1 VRRDLFGAARAL
13 VVPTVALIGIA
24 IVAPGRLELA
34 VRIYA
39 LILCSAAIVL
49 LLLAL
54 RRAYPDESPL
64 RETARPPSTRTP
76 PPTLARLEHEV
87 ALGVAGSFDL
97 HFRLVPRLRAL
108 ASGLLSS
115 RSKVSLTS
123 TPEAARALLG
133 PEAWELVRPDR
144 EVPRERLGKG
154 IPPPEL
160 THVVDALEAI

>member
-1 VRRDLFGAARAL
+1 VTKDLFGAARAL
-13 VVPTVALIGIA
+13 VVPTVALVGIA

-39 LILCSAAIVL
+39 LVLCSTAIVV

-64 RETARPPSTRTP
+64 RETARPASKRTP
-76 PPTLARLEHEV
+76 PPTLARIEHEV

-97 HFRLVPRLRAL
+97 HFRLVPRLRTL
-108 ASGLLSS
+108 ATGLLRS
-115 RSKVSLTS
+115 RRNVSLTADPG
-123 TPEAARALLG
+123 TARAILG

-144 EVPRERLGKG
+144 QTPQERLGKG
-154 IPPPEL
+154 IPADDL
-160 THVVDALEAI
+160 DRVVDALEAI

>member
-1 VRRDLFGAARAL
+1 MRRDLFGAARAL
-13 VVPTVALIGIA
+13 AVPTFALIGIA

-39 LILCSAAIVL
+39 LVLCSTAIVL
-49 LLLAL
+49 VLLAL

-64 RETARPPSTRTP
+64 REPASPASKRTP

-108 ASGLLSS
+108 ATGLLSS
-115 RSKVSLTS
+115 RRNVSLTS
-123 TPEAARALLG
+123 TTEARAILA

-144 EVPRERLGKG
+144 EAPRERLGKG
-154 IPPPEL
+154 IPADDL
-160 THVVDALEAI
+160 TRVVDALEAI